1 MIKLTKKAH
10 SISRVNTCFTYIIMV
25 IAALIF
31 MFPFIWMI
39 IGSTN
44 ASVEITKG
52 TLKLGNELIN
62 NWVKLNKDN
71 EALLAFWN
79 STKVTLVTTVFA
91 ILVCSLAGYGFEK
104 YSSKALNIVYS
115 LFLLSMMIPF
125 AAQMVPLF
133 KMMNAFGFLD
143 NHLAVILPNI
153 SMPFLIF
160 FFRQSFK
167 SFPNELL
174 EAARIDGANEF
185 LIFFKIVAPS
195 MKSTFAAGAIYAFL
209 KQWNNYIWPLII
221 LQTNQKR
228 TLTLFISSLSSAY
241 YVDYGPLMLSL
252 VFSTIPVLIIFVI
265 MQKQFVQGIV
275 GISK

>member
-1 MIKLTKKAH
+1 MIKLDKKTYKVSYLSTYFMYIFLIIVV
-10 SISRVNTCFTYIIMV
+10 SIFV
-25 IAALIF
+25 
-31 MFPFIWMI
+31 FPFIWMI

-44 ASVEITKG
+44 SSVEITKG
-52 TLKLGNELIN
+52 TLKLGNEIVN
-62 NWVKLNKDN
+62 NWLKLNKDN

-79 STKVTLVTTVFA
+79 SAKITLVTTAFA

-133 KMMNAFGFLD
+133 KMMNTFGLLD

-153 SMPFLIF
+153 AMPFLIF
-160 FFRQSFK
+160 YFRQSFK
-167 SFPNELL
+167 AFPNELI
-174 EAARIDGANEF
+174 EAARIDGASEF
-185 LIFFKIVAPS
+185 LIFFKIVMPS

-228 TLTLFISSLSSAY
+228 TLTLFVSSLSSAY
-241 YVDYGPLMLSL
+241 YVDYGPLMLAL
-252 VFSTIPVLIIFVI
+252 VFSTIPVLIIFMI
-265 MQKQFVQGIV
+265 MQKQFVEGIV
-275 GISK
+275 GSSK